1 MMTLFRQD
9 GAAARVRAAVSAIAE
24 GRPVI
29 VTDDADRENEGDLIF
44 AATHA
49 TTSLVAF
56 MVRHTSGFI
65 CVALPES
72 ECTRLGLPAM
82 CHENED
88 RFRTAYCVT
97 VDLQDIGTGISARSR
112 ARTIAALAA
121 PDTTAAD
128 LVRPGHVIP
137 LRAREGGVLTR
148 NGHTEA
154 AVDLA
159 RLAGL
164 PPAGALCEIVSAD
177 RPGEMA
183 RGLELQRFAAEHDLI
198 MISIGDLI
206 RYRERT
212 EPQVRRG
219 ASTSLPTAHGPFR
232 AIGYVS
238 RDGGEHVALVA
249 GPVDRI
255 TSMTPVYVHNECV
268 MGDVFR
274 SNACEC
280 ANKLEDVLGGFA
292 TQGSGVVVYLRT
304 PGVLGMCRSREAMD
318 LPGGTSVVADWIL
331 ADLGVVRP
339 QRIPDRESFPEI
351 ERLPFSA

>member
-1 MMTLFRQD
+1 MTLFRQD
-9 GAAARVRAAVSAIAE
+9 DAAARVRAAVSAIAA

-49 TTSLVAF
+49 TTGLVAF

-72 ECTRLGLPAM
+72 ECTRLGLPPM

-97 VDLQDIGTGISARSR
+97 VDLQGTGTGISAQSR

-121 PDTTAAD
+121 PETTAAD
-128 LVRPGHVIP
+128 LVRPGHVVP

-183 RGLELQRFAAEHDLI
+183 PGPELQRFAAEHDLI
-198 MISIGDLI
+198 MISIRDLI
-206 RYRERT
+206 SYRERT

-219 ASTSLPTAHGPFR
+219 ASTSLPTVHGRFR
-232 AIGYVS
+232 AIGYVG

-249 GPVDRI
+249 GPVDRV
-255 TSMTPVYVHNECV
+255 TAMTPVYVHNECV
-268 MGDVFR
+268 MGDVLR

-280 ANKLEDVLGGFA
+280 ANKLEDVLGRFA
-292 TQGSGVVVYLRT
+292 AQGSGLVVYLRA
-304 PGVLGMCRSREAMD
+304 PGASGMCRSHEAVD
-318 LPGGTSVVADWIL
+318 PTGGTSVIAEWIL
-331 ADLGVVRP
+331 ADLGAVRSE
-339 QRIPDRESFPEI
+339 RSEDREPFPEI